1 VVEKA
6 SKIVNKLDDDAQI
19 FGNFVASSIRNL
31 RSEEKKRLMKRQIQA
46 IVLKVEQLDDLDHAT
61 LVSSPVSSTV
71 EIVTLK
77 RPEQSAITYNSIQ

>member
-1 VVEKA
+1 VEKA

>member
-6 SKIVNKLDDDAQI
+6 SIVNKLDDDAQI

-71 EIVTLK
+71 EIVTPR
-77 RPEQSAITYNSIQ
+77 RPEQSTITYNRIQ